1 VPPGDGRTGREA
13 VSMMVEHPSA
23 LTRAAAHWH
32 ALQREGD
39 VSPSQQRAF
48 MQWLLASPE
57 HLREYMAISEVAGA
71 LGQALRTLPLDVDAL
86 LQAPAPAGNDHNV
99 VRLSPR
105 PAAAPT
111 ARTTRPAR
119 RLPRIAVAAVLML
132 GVGVF
137 TTLAWPRAGHYVA
150 THGAPRQ
157 IMLPDDTIVHLDAES
172 EISVRMTLLGRR
184 VELERGQASFVVA
197 SDRRPFAVHAA
208 GLQVT
213 DIGTTFDVSLLREQ
227 ARIGVSEGRVHVRGD
242 GGRGRMLADLGAGQ
256 VAQVDYRDQ
265 RVRVGKEDAAS
276 MTAWW
281 TGRVVFRDEPLR
293 DVADRFN
300 RRNTLRLHV
309 SDDAGALRLT
319 GNLRVDDVASLRAF
333 LEQQPTLVTQRES
346 DGIHVRLRA
355 ASPEAL

>member
-1 VPPGDGRTGREA
+1 MP
-13 VSMMVEHPSA
+13 VEHPSA
-23 LTRAAAHWH
+23 LTHAAAHWH
-32 ALQREGD
+32 ALQREGNLG
-39 VSPSQQRAF
+39 PSQQRAF

-71 LGQALRTLPLDVDAL
+71 LREALRTSPADVDAL

-99 VRLSPR
+99 VRFSPR

-111 ARTTRPAR
+111 TRIAGSARG
-119 RLPRIAVAAVLML
+119 LPRIAVAAVLMVS
-132 GVGVF
+132 VGVF
-137 TTLAWPRAGHYVA
+137 TAAAWPRSGHYVA
-150 THGAPRQ
+150 AHGAPRQ
-157 IMLPDDTIVHLDAES
+157 ITLTDNTVVHLDAES
-172 EISVRMTLLGRR
+172 EISVRMTLLDRR
-184 VELERGQASFVVA
+184 VELERGQASFVVGK
-197 SDRRPFAVHAA
+197 DRRPFAVHAA

-242 GGRGRMLADLGAGQ
+242 GGRGRMLANLGAGQ
-256 VAQVDYRDQ
+256 AAQVDYRDQ
-265 RVRVGKEDAAS
+265 RVRVSQEDAAS

-281 TGRVVFRDEPLR
+281 KGRVVFRDEPLR

-319 GNLRVDDVASLRAF
+319 GNLRADDVASLRAF
-333 LEQQPTLVTQRES
+333 LDQQPTLVTERGA
-346 DGIHVRLRA
+346 DGIHARLRTA
-355 ASPEAL
+355 APQPL

>member
-1 VPPGDGRTGREA
+1 M
-13 VSMMVEHPSA
+13 SMAVEHPSA

-39 VSPSQQRAF
+39 LSPSQQRAF
-48 MQWLLASPE
+48 MQWLLVSPE

-71 LGQALRTLPLDVDAL
+71 LGDALRAMPVDVDAL
-86 LQAPAPAGNDHNV
+86 LQAPAPADNEDNV
-99 VRLSPR
+99 VRLAPR
-105 PAAAPT
+105 PAVVAAART
-111 ARTTRPAR
+111 ARPVR
-119 RLPRIAVAAVLML
+119 RLPRIAVAAVFML
-132 GVGVF
+132 GVGLC
-137 TTLAWPRAGHYVA
+137 TTVAWPRTGNYVA
-150 THGAPRQ
+150 AHGAPRQ
-157 IMLPDDTIVHLDAES
+157 ITLSDNTVVHLDAES

-197 SDRRPFAVHAA
+197 KDRRPFAVHAA

-242 GGRGRMLADLGAGQ
+242 GGRGRMLANLGAGQ
-256 VAQVDYRDQ
+256 AAQVDYRDQ
-265 RVRVGKEDAAS
+265 RVRLSEEDAAS

-281 TGRVVFRDEPLR
+281 KGRVVFRDEPLR

-300 RRNTLRLHV
+300 RRNALRLHV
-309 SDDAGALRLT
+309 SDDAGALRMT
-319 GNLRVDDVASLRAF
+319 GNLRADDVATLRAF
-333 LEQQPTLVTQRES
+333 LDQQPTLVTLREA

-355 ASPEAL
+355 ATPPTL

>member
-1 VPPGDGRTGREA
+1 MTIP
-13 VSMMVEHPSA
+13 VEHPSA
-23 LTRAAAHWH
+23 LTQAAAHWH

-39 VSPSQQRAF
+39 LSPSQQQAF
-48 MQWLLASPE
+48 MQWLLISPA

-71 LGQALRTLPLDVDAL
+71 LGDALRDMPLDLDSL
-86 LQAPAPAGNDHNV
+86 LQAAAPADNHGNV

-105 PAAAPT
+105 PAGAA
-111 ARTTRPAR
+111 ATRPAR
-119 RLPRIAVAAVLML
+119 PARALPRIAVAAAVM
-132 GVGVF
+132 VGIGIC
-137 TTLAWPRAGHYVA
+137 TTVAWPRTGHYVA
-150 THGAPRQ
+150 AHGAPRQ
-157 IMLPDDTIVHLDAES
+157 ITLADHTVVHLDAES

-197 SDRRPFAVHAA
+197 KDRRPFAVHAA

-242 GGRGRMLADLGAGQ
+242 GGRGRMLADLAAGQ
-256 VAQVDYRDQ
+256 AAQVDYRDQ
-265 RVRVGKEDAAS
+265 RVRVSEEDAAS

-281 TGRVVFRDEPLR
+281 QGRVVFRDEPLR

-300 RRNTLRLHV
+300 RRNALRLHV
-309 SDDAGALRLT
+309 SDDAGALRMT
-319 GNLRVDDVASLRAF
+319 GNLRADDVASLRAF
-333 LEQQPTLVTQRES
+333 LDQQPTLVTQREA

-355 ASPEAL
+355 ASPLAL